1 MGYESSPGCQ
11 RQGIP
16 LSLQYDCLLLLVL
29 NSLSCEE
36 PTPIQ
41 PLPTTLIKKLSKTH
55 ARQSVFSGILLLVL
69 FWGVTMLKK
78 QASLLW
84 WLSSKESAC
93 SAGGLCSIPGSERSP
108 GEVNGNSLQYS
119 CLENLM
125 DGGAWWTIVH
135 GVAKSWTQLSDFTS
149 LTTECGRNKVA

>member
-93 SAGGLCSIPGSERSP
+93 SAGGLCSITGSERSP
-108 GEVNGNSLQYS
+108 GGGHGNPLQYS
-119 CLENLM
+119 CLENPM
-125 DGGAWWTIVH
+125 DTGTWQATVCR
-135 GVAKSWTQLSDFTS
+135 VAKSQT
-149 LTTECGRNKVA
+149 

>member
-69 FWGVTMLKK
+69 FWGVTMLTK

-93 SAGGLCSIPGSERSP
+93 SAGAYVQSLGQKDPLEEGMATHSSI
-108 GEVNGNSLQYS
+108 L
-119 CLENLM
+119 
-125 DGGAWWTIVH
+125 AWRIP
-135 GVAKSWTQLSDFTS
+135 WTQDP
-149 LTTECGRNKVA
+149 GRLQSVGLQRVRHD